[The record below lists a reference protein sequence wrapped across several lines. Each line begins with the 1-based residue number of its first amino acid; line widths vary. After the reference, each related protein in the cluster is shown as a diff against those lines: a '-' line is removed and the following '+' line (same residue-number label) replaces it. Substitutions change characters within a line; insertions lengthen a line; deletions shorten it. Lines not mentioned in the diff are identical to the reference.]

1 MYLLLDNYDSFT
13 YNLLHYLQVLGA
25 DVDVVR
31 NDALTVD
38 EALQRGYQGIIL
50 SPGPCTPTDAGISLP
65 LITAA
70 IDAKLPL
77 LGVCLGHQALGQAA
91 GGKVI
96 RAPEPLHGKTSDITH
111 TKDALFHG
119 IPSPFTVTRYHSL
132 IVEKSSLP
140 ETLEITSETSDGLIM
155 ALRHKNAPLY
165 GVQFHPES
173 VASTFGH
180 QLLANFLALSRGKAP
195 ETLTVQYPI

>member
-13 YNLLHYLQVLGA
+13 YNLVHYLQVLGA
-25 DVDVVR
+25 EVDVVR

-50 SPGPCTPTDAGISLP
+50 SPGPCTPDEAGISLP
-65 LITAA
+65 LIKAA
-70 IDAKLPL
+70 INAKLPL

-111 TKDALFHG
+111 TDDALFHG

-132 IVEKSSLP
+132 IVEKASLP
-140 ETLEITSETSDGLIM
+140 DALEITSETSDGLIM
-155 ALRHKNAPLY
+155 ALRHKSAPLY

-180 QLLANFLALSRGKAP
+180 QLLANFLALSIGKAP
-195 ETLTVQYPI
+195 QTLTVQYPI

>member
-77 LGVCLGHQALGQAA
+77 LGVCLGHQAL
-91 GGKVI
+91 
-96 RAPEPLHGKTSDITH
+96 
-111 TKDALFHG
+111 
-119 IPSPFTVTRYHSL
+119 
-132 IVEKSSLP
+132 
-140 ETLEITSETSDGLIM
+140 
-155 ALRHKNAPLY
+155 
-165 GVQFHPES
+165 
-173 VASTFGH
+173 
-180 QLLANFLALSRGKAP
+180 
-195 ETLTVQYPI
+195 

>member
-111 TKDALFHG
+111 TGDALFHS

-155 ALRHKNAPLY
+155 ALRHKAAPLY